1 MEIYALKCQVE
12 EIFRMNA
19 RIPGW
24 FLKSPLFDFVN
35 FYSKLEL
42 FEKQCWTLLPA
53 LVQSVIRRS
62 WFLCSKWKNPSRAYG
77 WGEVGQLY

>member
-35 FYSKLEL
+35 F
-42 FEKQCWTLLPA
+42 LL
-53 LVQSVIRRS
+53 
-62 WFLCSKWKNPSRAYG
+62 
-77 WGEVGQLY
+77 